1 MRRARARRAHER
13 HRDYF
18 LALAEQAEP
27 KLSGPEQAA
36 WLTRFGDGTRQPARN
51 TRGIAGLGFR
61 DEFHADDGGAVP
73 LLGRPGSFHAGAG
86 MADAGAGA
94 GRAGGRGR
102 TAVRRLSARRGES
115 RYRGCDYPAARA
127 LFEESL
133 LLRQEMND
141 RQGVANTLNN
151 LGQIA
156 AAQER
161 PDEARD
167 LLEQSLSLQRKLN
180 DREGMASSLGNLALL
195 ALAQEDDGRAERLF
209 KESLVIDRTMGDLWG
224 CANSLD
230 GLGRVA
236 CRAGDFDSGATDW
249 PRACRFG
256 GNGRR
261 PGIAECLEA
270 FAALA
275 AAQGKC
281 GAAAM
286 LWGAAEARREEFSA
300 SPAGERPRGLSNGT
314 CQQPARRSVNPRH
327 SVEQH
332 AAGRLLSDEDAAA
345 LALDP
350 PEEESQ

>member
-1 MRRARARRAHER
+1 MAH
-13 HRDYF
+13 
-18 LALAEQAEP
+18 P
-27 KLSGPEQAA
+27 I
-36 WLTRFGDGTRQPARN
+36 GDGTRQPARN

-61 DEFHADDGGAVP
+61 DKVRADDGGAVP

-102 TAVRRLSARRGES
+102 TALRRLSARRGDWVQPV
-115 RYRGCDYPAARA
+115 RLPAARA

-141 RQGVANTLNN
+141 RQGVADTLNN

-156 AAQER
+156 ADQER

-236 CRAGDFDSGATDW
+236 CRAGDFARARPIGREPVASPEIADRGSPSAWKPLPPWRRHRASAGRRRCSGA
-249 PRACRFG
+249 R
-256 GNGRR
+256 RR
-261 PGIAECLEA
+261 PGGRSSAHPC
-270 FAALA
+270 
-275 AAQGKC
+275 
-281 GAAAM
+281 
-286 LWGAAEARREEFSA
+286 RRT
-300 SPAGERPRGLSNGT
+300 PAWPMNGT
-314 CQQPARRSVNPRH
+314 CQPPRRSLNAGIPWSSTPPGVFSAMGTRQPR
-327 SVEQH
+327 
-332 AAGRLLSDEDAAA
+332 A
-345 LALDP
+345 
-350 PEEESQ
+350 